1 MGETVLQPQTQML
14 NANGV
19 SLCYAR
25 FTPSEKK
32 SDLPLILIRGL
43 GTQLIQWPP
52 AFIDYFTAAGL
63 EVIVFDNR
71 DVGESQKLDAAGVP
85 DIMALLSAGEAGAS
99 FPVPY
104 EMADMA
110 ADVIGLMDALDI
122 EKAHIFGMSLGGMVA
137 QHLAFSH
144 GNRMGHVVC
153 VMSSSGNPDLPRPGV
168 SELAPPDDA
177 DDIEALEAYLVDM
190 LGEHGSP
197 AFSTALETR
206 QELAAK
212 LARRHYHPPGVVRQ
226 MAAAIA
232 DGSRVAR
239 LQQIAVPF
247 MVVHGLADTLI
258 DPKCGEDIAAHVP
271 NAVWRPVEG
280 MGHDLGVG
288 IEHEIG
294 PDILAFLGLGDA

>member
-1 MGETVLQPQTQML
+1 MNDATLQPQTEMI
-14 NANGV
+14 NANGLGFCV
-19 SLCYAR
+19 AR
-25 FTPSEKK
+25 FQPAVKK

-52 AFIDYFTAAGL
+52 AFIEFFTQAGL

-104 EMADMA
+104 QIGDMAD
-110 ADVIGLMDALDI
+110 DVIGIMDALGVR
-122 EKAHIFGMSLGGMVA
+122 KAHIFGMSLGGMVA
-137 QHLAFSH
+137 QHLAFSY
-144 GNRMGHVVC
+144 GPRLGGVVC
-153 VMSSSGNPDLPRPGV
+153 VMSSSGNPDLPRPAV

-177 DDIEALEAYLVDM
+177 DDTEALEAYLVDM
-190 LGEHGSP
+190 LGEHMSP
-197 AFSTALETR
+197 AFPTPAETR
-206 QELAAK
+206 KELAAR

-232 DGSRVAR
+232 DGSRVER
-239 LQQIAVPF
+239 LKTISVPF
-247 MVVHGLADTLI
+247 MVIHGTDDTLI
-258 DPKCGEDIAAHVP
+258 DVQCGEDIAAHAP
-271 NAVWRPVEG
+271 DALWRPVEG

-288 IEHEIG
+288 IEREIG
-294 PDILAFLGLGDA
+294 PDILAFLGLG